1 MTKKPGEGEASEEYT
16 LLLALDRLESL
27 REDLDEVGFST
38 LREVEAVLSLS
49 GRGQNGESSDL
60 KNRLSLLEEIRD
72 EMQDLG
78 VDTYQEINDQINLL
92 HSQLDSDEA
101 D

>member
-1 MTKKPGEGEASEEYT
+1 MTKKPGEGEASEEYA

-38 LREVEAVLSLS
+38 LQEVEAVLSLS
-49 GRGQNGESSDL
+49 GRGQNGVSSDL

-72 EMQDLG
+72 EMLDLG
-78 VDTYQEINDQINLL
+78 VATYQEINDQITLL
-92 HSQLDSDEA
+92 HTQLDSDDA